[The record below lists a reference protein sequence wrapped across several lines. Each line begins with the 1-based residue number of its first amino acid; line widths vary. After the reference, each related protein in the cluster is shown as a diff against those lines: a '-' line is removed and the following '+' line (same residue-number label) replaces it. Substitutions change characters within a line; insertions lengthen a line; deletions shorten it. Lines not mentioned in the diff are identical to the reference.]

1 MEQTMSE
8 KILVDASE
16 HILTITFNR
25 PEKYNAMDPD
35 TYNQLARALYQ
46 FEHDSELRVA
56 VIQANGQHFTTG
68 LELDKWAPI
77 LAKGGMPALA
87 EGHLD
92 PYGLQGKTVS
102 KPLIIATQ
110 GICFTAGLELVLNCD
125 IRLAT
130 VNTRFAQ
137 LEVQRGL
144 YPCGGGTVRL
154 PLAIGWGNAQRY
166 LLTGDEFTA
175 EQALQ
180 WGMVQEIV
188 AFDELHQRARE
199 MAQKV
204 AKAAPLAVRASLRS
218 SQLGRLDHADALTK
232 VFDEM
237 SAVMNSE
244 DAAEGVQSFVER
256 RAAKFIGR

>member
-1 MEQTMSE
+1 MSE
-8 KILVDASE
+8 KLLVDDSE

-35 TYNQLARALYQ
+35 TYDQLARALYTL
-46 FEHDSELRVA
+46 EHDSELRVA
-56 VIQANGQHFTTG
+56 VIQANGKHFTSG

-77 LAKGGMPALA
+77 LAKGAMPALA
-87 EGHLD
+87 EGYLD
-92 PYGLQGKTVS
+92 PYGLQGATLS
-102 KPLIIATQ
+102 KPVIIAMQ
-110 GICFTAGLELVLNCD
+110 GICYTSGLELALNCD

-130 VNTRFAQ
+130 ADARFAQ

-188 AFDELHQRARE
+188 EFDQLHQRARE
-199 MAQKV
+199 IAQKV
-204 AKAAPLAVRASLRS
+204 AKAAPLGVKASLRS
-218 SQLGRLDHADALTK
+218 SRLGLLDHADALTK
-232 VFDEM
+232 VFDDM
-237 SAVMNSE
+237 STVMHSE
-244 DAAEGVQSFVER
+244 DAAEGVKSFLER
-256 RAAKFIGR
+256 RDAKFIGR